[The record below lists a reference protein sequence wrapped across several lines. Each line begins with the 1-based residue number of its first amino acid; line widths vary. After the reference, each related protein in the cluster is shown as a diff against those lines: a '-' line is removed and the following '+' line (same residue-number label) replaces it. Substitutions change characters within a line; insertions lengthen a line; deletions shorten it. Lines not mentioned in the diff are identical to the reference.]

1 MKSRKQRKADI
12 KAHRVR
18 REGAQPKLRGGQERK
33 EIPTGTAPCKRENL
47 ARSSSYGVPD
57 FVERG
62 YYMDVLFQCASCQ
75 KQEVWSATRQKWWYE
90 VAKGSVESRAKLCN
104 SCRRAERERKAGARR
119 VHLEGVA
126 AKLAAKNA
134 A

>member
-1 MKSRKQRKADI
+1 MKSGKQRKAEI
-12 KAHRVR
+12 KAHRVK
-18 REGAQPKLRGGQERK
+18 REAAQPKLRGGQERK
-33 EIPTGTAPCKRENL
+33 EIPTGTAPCNPENL
-47 ARSSSYGVPD
+47 APSNSYGVRE

-62 YYMDVLFQCASCQ
+62 YYLDVLFQCTSCL

-90 VAKGSVESRAKLCN
+90 VAKESLESRAKLCN
-104 SCRRAERERKAGARR
+104 SCRRAERERKAEARR

-126 AKLAAKNA
+126 AKLARKNA